1 MQRRAFAAFAAAQPA
16 VVRTLLRPRPRLS
29 LIAQVLFCLALAA
42 LGLTALVVVHDRAT
56 GGRLDQLELAA
67 PHARVQQLAAA
78 DPAALAALP
87 EELSCAVTGV
97 TSSLDVLGASA
108 ADPRAAARVRTAC
121 RELAAAS
128 PDTVGRGLAELDRAL
143 GAYASSLAVR
153 GDDLDHQAWAGFAL
167 VLVGVSALWGLSFYR
182 FVRERHQLA
191 ERLATQTILERSER
205 RFRSLVAHSTDLMMV
220 VDLDLRITFAT
231 PSAGALL
238 GRDAD
243 QMLGTP
249 LLDLVHAHDQAKV
262 RTALARA
269 AQGGNQPVV
278 CRLSGGITVE
288 GMICN
293 LLAEETVGGLL
304 LTLHDVSDQREL
316 EERLATDAFAD
327 PLTALANRVLLR
339 ERLGRALTR
348 TDATLPV
355 ALLICDLDDFKVINE
370 GLGHEGGDAVLRS
383 VAHRLRTLVRP
394 GDTVARLG
402 SDEFAV
408 LMEGVDDVTAGEL
421 AQMVQLALSQ
431 QFGVEESTTQ
441 TGCTVGLAIATAGEV
456 SGDELLRRADVA
468 MYVGKQRG
476 KNQVSVFDQ
485 AMQDHLADRLGLQAD
500 LQRALARDELVL
512 HYQPTVDAVSGAIVG
527 VEALVRWQHP
537 SRGLVQPLD
546 FIPMAEESGLIVPL
560 GRWVLH
566 EAIRTMAALQSPGRP
581 LHVGVNVAA
590 RQLEEPDFIAD
601 VTATLARNH
610 LDPSLLVLEL
620 TESVVVND
628 MRTTRHRLEEI
639 RTLGVRVAVDDFGT
653 GYSSLSYL
661 HMLPVDI
668 LKVDKSFVDRIHVG
682 GQDAAV
688 AEAIIRM
695 SRTLQLQVVAEG
707 VETQGQAAVLR
718 GLNCDLMQGF
728 LYSRPVEAHVLAAMI
743 AVSPVRDSGARRQ
756 IDVRTA

>member
-1 MQRRAFAAFAAAQPA
+1 MGLQCRAFAAFAAARPA
-16 VVRTLLRPRPRLS
+16 AARSLFRPRPRLS
-29 LIAQVLFCLALAA
+29 LLAQVLVCLSLAV
-42 LGLTALVVVHDRAT
+42 LELTALVVLHDRAT
-56 GGRLDQLELAA
+56 GARLDQLELAG
-67 PHARVQQLAAA
+67 PQARVQQLAAA
-78 DPAALAALP
+78 DPAALPADF
-87 EELSCAVTGV
+87 SCTVTGV
-97 TSSLDVLGASA
+97 ASSLAVLEASA
-108 ADPRAAARVRTAC
+108 ADPGAATRVRAAC
-121 RELAAAS
+121 QELATAS
-128 PDTVGRGLAELDRAL
+128 PDTVGQRLVELERAL
-143 GAYASSLAVR
+143 DLYASSLAVR
-153 GDDLDHQAWAGFAL
+153 GQNLDQQAWAGFAL
-167 VLVGVSALWGLSFYR
+167 VLVGASVLCGLSSYR
-182 FVRERHQLA
+182 FTRERRQVA
-191 ERLATQTILERSER
+191 ERLATQTTLEHSER
-205 RFRSLVAHSTDLMMV
+205 RFRSLVAHSSDLVMV

-231 PSAGALL
+231 PSAGTLLSRGTDQLL
-238 GRDAD
+238 GT
-243 QMLGTP
+243 Q
-249 LLDLVHAHDQAKV
+249 LLDLVHVHDHAGV

-269 AQGGNQPVV
+269 AQGGHQPVV

-288 GMICN
+288 GVISN

-304 LTLHDVSDQREL
+304 LTLRDVSDQREL
-316 EERLATDAFAD
+316 EERLATEAFAD

-355 ALLICDLDDFKVINE
+355 ALLICDLDDFKAINE
-370 GLGHEGGDAVLRS
+370 SLGHEGGDAVLRS

-394 GDTVARLG
+394 GDTAARLG

-408 LMEGVDDVTAGEL
+408 LMEGVDDVTAVEL

-431 QFGVEESTTQ
+431 EFGVEDSTTQ
-441 TGCTVGLAIATAGEV
+441 PRCTVGLAVAVAGEM

-476 KNQVSVFDQ
+476 KNQLSVFDQ
-485 AMQDHLADRLGLQAD
+485 AMQDHLTDRLGLQAD

-512 HYQPTVDAVSGAIVG
+512 HYQPTVEAVSGMVVG

-537 SRGLVQPLD
+537 SRGLVPPLD

-560 GRWVLH
+560 GRWVLY
-566 EAIRTMAALQSPGRP
+566 EAIRTVAALQAPGRP

-590 RQLEEPDFIAD
+590 RQLEEPDFTAD
-601 VTATLARNH
+601 VSAALVSNG

-620 TESVVVND
+620 TESAVVND
-628 MRTTRHRLEEI
+628 MSTTRHRLEEV
-639 RTLGVRVAVDDFGT
+639 RALGVRVAVDDFGT

-668 LKVDKSFVDRIHVG
+668 LKVDKSFVDRIDSG

-718 GLNCDLMQGF
+718 GLDCDLMQGF
-728 LYSRPVEAHVLAAMI
+728 LYSRPVEAHALAAMM
-743 AVSPVRDSGARRQ
+743 ALRPVRDPGVPRR